1 MFHKNPKLPTIFLFV
16 VFILFLNSCVRR
28 QILPPENVQTGLASW
43 YGPNF
48 HGKPTSSQEI
58 YDMYDMTAAHRS
70 LPFGTQ
76 VMVTNMKNGKSVIV
90 RINDRGPFIKG
101 RIIDLSYAAAQM
113 LDMTGEGVVPVKI
126 EVLWNV
132 SPEKTEQNFF
142 VQVGAFVHKDNALAL
157 KKKLE
162 NTYSAVFVFVSI
174 FKTSNQSYYRVR
186 IKAPNRKR
194 AQEIARKLMKEG
206 HKVFIIEANS

>member
-162 NTYSAVFVFVSI
+162 NTYSDVFVSI

>member
-162 NTYSAVFVFVSI
+162 NTYSAVFVSI